1 LRHDRIEKVQLRL
14 GGDRTLAIA
23 PAAPFG
29 TPAEAGR
36 RAARLRGVLR
46 HCRVAACAFVP
57 VLTILV
63 PRHNG
68 LAGLALALCLA
79 TVWLIAIEL
88 ANRSAR
94 LSPLALGSRV
104 TSALGAVAAVPAV
117 ILVDDFFP
125 GVSSG
130 ELALTTAA
138 VATSAIVFWGVA
150 QGTPKVRSVI
160 VVGAAAGGAELVH
173 DLDAHAS
180 LPFRCLGLV
189 SEAANGNGL
198 RHGSSNG
205 NGSAHVL
212 GTVTELTEIVLEHRP
227 DLVVLA
233 GDRNNAM
240 LRLLDAGPAE
250 LRVLSLPD
258 FYEHAFGRVPVEH
271 VAPVWFMSMLHLY
284 RRPYPRVVKR
294 VFDICLAGVALF
306 LLLPVLPVIALLVSR
321 SSPGPILYRQTRV
334 GEGGRLFEILKFRTM
349 VQDAEKPGQPIW
361 AEVDDKR
368 ATPIGKFL
376 RKTRLDEVPQF
387 WNVLRGDMSVV
398 GPRPERP
405 EFLSLLQDAVPHWT
419 RRHLVKPGITGWAQV
434 RIGYTSD
441 PVSALDKLS
450 YDLYYLKHRGLLLD
464 LAIAAKTAWIVFAWS
479 GAR

>member
-1 LRHDRIEKVQLRL
+1 M
-14 GGDRTLAIA
+14 
-23 PAAPFG
+23 
-29 TPAEAGR
+29 
-36 RAARLRGVLR
+36 ARLQGVLR
-46 HCRVAACAFVP
+46 PCRVAACAFVP

-63 PRHNG
+63 PGHKG
-68 LAGLALALCLA
+68 LAGLALALCIG

-125 GVSSG
+125 GDLVSSG
-130 ELALTTAA
+130 KLALATAA
-138 VATSAIVFWGVA
+138 VAASAIAFWGVA

-173 DLDAHAS
+173 DLEAHAS

-189 SEAANGNGL
+189 SEASNGDGL

-205 NGSAHVL
+205 DGSAHAL

-240 LRLLDAGPAE
+240 LRLLDAGPSE
-250 LRVLSLPD
+250 LRVLSVPD

-294 VFDICLAGVALF
+294 VFDICLAGLALF
-306 LLLPVLPVIALLVSR
+306 LLLPVLPVIALLILR

-334 GEGGRLFEILKFRTM
+334 GEGGRLFEMLKFRTM

-361 AEVDDKR
+361 AKVDDER

-376 RKTRLDEVPQF
+376 RQTRLDELPQF

-405 EFLSLLQDAVPHWT
+405 EFLSLLQAAVPHWT

-434 RIGYTSD
+434 RVGYTSD
-441 PVSALDKLS
+441 AVSALDKLS

-464 LAIAAKTAWIVFAWS
+464 LAIAAKTAWIVFARS
-479 GAR
+479 GAK

>member
-1 LRHDRIEKVQLRL
+1 
-14 GGDRTLAIA
+14 
-23 PAAPFG
+23 
-29 TPAEAGR
+29 
-36 RAARLRGVLR
+36 
-46 HCRVAACAFVP
+46 VP

-63 PRHNG
+63 PRHDG
-68 LAGLALALCLA
+68 LGGIAVALCLA
-79 TVWLIAIEL
+79 TIWLIAIEL
-88 ANRSAR
+88 ANQSAR

-104 TSALGAVAAVPAV
+104 TCALGAVAAVPGV

-125 GVSSG
+125 GNRISYG
-130 ELALTTAA
+130 ELTFTTAA
-138 VATSAIVFWGVA
+138 VAASAVAFWGVA
-150 QGTPKVRSVI
+150 KGTPKARSVI
-160 VVGAAAGGAELVH
+160 VVGAGAGGAELVH
-173 DLDAHAS
+173 DLDAYAS

-189 SEAANGNGL
+189 SEASNGNGPH
-198 RHGSSNG
+198 HGSSNG
-205 NGSAHVL
+205 NESTHTL
-212 GTVTELTEIVLEHRP
+212 GTITELTEIVLEHRP

-240 LRLLDAGPAE
+240 LRLLDAGPGD
-250 LRVLSLPD
+250 LRVLTLPD

-271 VAPVWFMSMLHLY
+271 LTPVWFMSMLHLY
-284 RRPYPRVVKR
+284 RRRYPRVVKR
-294 VFDICLAGVALF
+294 VFDVCLAGVALF
-306 LLLPVLPVIALLVSR
+306 LLLPVLAIVALLVSR

-349 VQDAEKPGQPIW
+349 VQHAEKPGLPIW
-361 AEVDDKR
+361 AQVDDER
-368 ATPIGKFL
+368 TTRIGKFF
-376 RKTRLDEVPQF
+376 RQVRLDELPQF

-441 PVSALDKLS
+441 CVSASEKLS

-464 LAIAAKTAWIVFAWS
+464 LAIAAKTVWIVIARS
-479 GAR
+479 GAK